1 MTPHFR
7 SAMSAPAPPPP
18 PKHSRDAA
26 RRRLQAKRCF
36 GRMSSLLEL
45 EKELHGIILDEL
57 MEGKDAALQATY
69 DVLRLVFNRLA
80 TQRLKS
86 QLTVKPDPEA
96 TVTTSSS
103 SVTAPDA

>member
-1 MTPHFR
+1 MTYFR
-7 SAMSAPAPPPP
+7 LAMSAPPPP
-18 PKHSRDAA
+18 PKHSRDVA

-36 GRMSSLLEL
+36 GRMASLLEL

-69 DVLRLVFNRLA
+69 DVLKLVFNRLA
-80 TQRLKS
+80 TQRLKT
-86 QLTVKPDPEA
+86 QLTVKPDSNET